1 MPAFSEGKVLLM
13 WFRNLQ
19 LFHLQQPFK
28 LTPEELHH
36 NLEPQA
42 VKECGRLEPF
52 SYGWEKPLG
61 RDGGQLTHAAN
72 GCIMLC
78 ARKEEKIL
86 PASVVRE
93 KLAEKVEEIEEA
105 ESRKVRR
112 REKEE
117 LKDILMQQ
125 LLPQAFTKSALTY
138 AYIDP
143 KGSWLIVDA
152 SSPKKAEELINL
164 LRDSLGSLKLK
175 PLTTA
180 QSPISVMTAW
190 LGEKGPQGGFI
201 VSDECELRDPMEE
214 GGIVR
219 CRRQDL
225 MGDEIE
231 SHLKAGKQV
240 VKLALEWD
248 ERISFVLCDDLS
260 IKRLGFMDIIQEEA
274 ADVAAEDDAAR
285 FDADFAIMS
294 LELGRFIPRL
304 LEQFGG
310 LEKE

>member
-1 MPAFSEGKVLLM
+1 M

-19 LFHLQQPFK
+19 LFHLQQSFN

-42 VKECGRLEPF
+42 VKECGSLEPF

-61 RDGGQLTHAAN
+61 RDSAQLTHAAN
-72 GCIMLC
+72 SCIMIC

-117 LKDILMQQ
+117 LKDILIQQ
-125 LLPQAFTKSALTY
+125 LLPQAFTKSSLTY

-143 KGSWLIVDA
+143 KGKWLIVDA
-152 SSPKKAEELINL
+152 SSPKKSEELVNL

-175 PLTTA
+175 PLTAA
-180 QSPISVMTAW
+180 QSPASVMTAW
-190 LGEKGPQGGFI
+190 LGEKAPQGGFI

-231 SHLKAGKQV
+231 SHLKAGKQA

-248 ERISFVLCDDLS
+248 ERISLVLCDDLS